1 MNNINQENIENHL
14 TYIVLSLLQEDVVF
28 QKQLAEFAPSIKD
41 KIESY
46 KDNPNCTCRNDISG
60 YCMANQVKTAEF
72 VLNFIKDNPQVH
84 QSVDKIIQEN
94 PGIYVG
100 GKVFEIDNTK
110 EAYKD
115 FVNKTF
121 SSKYQFRAFTAIEK
135 DNKLLIYFI

>member
-28 QKQLAEFAPSIKD
+28 QKSLAEFAPSIQD
-41 KIESY
+41 KINSY
-46 KDNPNCTCRNDISG
+46 KDNPNCTCRNDISA
-60 YCMANQVKTAEF
+60 YCMSNQEAVVKFLLDF
-72 VLNFIKDNPQVH
+72 VKDNPQVH
-84 QSVDKIIQEN
+84 GSINKIIEEN

-100 GKVFEIDNTK
+100 GKVFEIENTK

-135 DNKLLIYFI
+135 DKKLLIYFI